1 MLIIGDENCAVKYN
15 YKSTKIKIVT
25 NYNGSTS
32 LLINDKVFA
41 TSDNSLVI
49 RILYHRLIL
58 YTERYKRADDTF
70 DMRREL
76 KIINKE
82 VSQGKYDDYH
92 DSNFNIK
99 TRIGYPSYT
108 S

>member
-15 YKSTKIKIVT
+15 YKNTKIKIVT
-25 NYNGSTS
+25 NDNGSSS

-58 YTERYKRADDTF
+58 YTERYKRVDDTF

-82 VSQGKYDDYH
+82 VSKGKYDDYH
-92 DSNFNIK
+92 ESNFNIK